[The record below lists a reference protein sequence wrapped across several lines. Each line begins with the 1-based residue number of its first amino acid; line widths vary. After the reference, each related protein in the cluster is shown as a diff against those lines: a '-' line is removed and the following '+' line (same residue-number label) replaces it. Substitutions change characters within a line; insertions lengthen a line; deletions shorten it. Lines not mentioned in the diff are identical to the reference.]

1 VRMRVEEV
9 GILTVVF
16 MGLWRGDGGFEV
28 GGCDSKSVLVLVDCP
43 VVDGTVQLNKR
54 DGLNVEE
61 VVSSWLK
68 SAEITRRR
76 KGEVVRINCL
86 NNLGCGCSFS

>member
-28 GGCDSKSVLVLVDCP
+28 GGCDSKSVLVLADCP
-43 VVDGTVQLNKR
+43 VVDRCSIEQKR
-54 DGLNVEE
+54 R
-61 VVSSWLK
+61 S
-68 SAEITRRR
+68 
-76 KGEVVRINCL
+76 
-86 NNLGCGCSFS
+86 

>member
-1 VRMRVEEV
+1 MEGLRLVVVTRSLFSSS
-9 GILTVVF
+9 LTVRS
-16 MGLWRGDGGFEV
+16 WID
-28 GGCDSKSVLVLVDCP
+28 
-43 VVDGTVQLNKR
+43 VQLNKR
-54 DGLNVEE
+54 DGRNIEE

-86 NNLGCGCSFS
+86 NNLGCGCSAKA